1 MLNIPSSVD
10 DPSYRYKMPRIIS
23 RKEGRGNGSKTGI
36 LNMGDVARALKR
48 DPVYITKFL
57 GYDLGAQSSY
67 TNKENE
73 GERVVINGHHETHV
87 FQDLVDKFIQK
98 YVLCVGC
105 NLPEIDMIVKKGIIV
120 AQCKACGWAGELD
133 NQHKLAG
140 YISKNPPGTGI
151 GFDGEGGG
159 GKKSREERQRERAEK
174 AKKKQDKGDDA
185 DDDSYVDDGDEKE
198 KKEKKEKKDKKEK
211 KEKKKKSADDD
222 DDDDVERK
230 EKKEKK
236 DKKDKKDKKEKKKDK
251 KDKKEKKSKKAS
263 KDDDDDGSDAESKG
277 SGSDDGNQVTY
288 GDEDVKIVIK
298 DIADLVKSNGTKLT
312 IDLLFEE
319 VRAQQVRLEFDDRLR
334 LFVVLAALFPE
345 GSMDA
350 EAVVSRKSFVKY
362 FVTNGKLSFADM
374 MWSIEAYLDTYPKA
388 LKGYPMTLKALYD
401 QDMAEEKELLAYYNG
416 DQDSPGFEE
425 AKKSCAPFIKWLEQ
439 EDESGSDDSDEDS
452 D

>member
-1 MLNIPSSVD
+1 MG
-10 DPSYRYKMPRIIS
+10 
-23 RKEGRGNGSKTGI
+23 EGRGNGPKTGI

-133 NQHKLAG
+133 NQHRLAG

-198 KKEKKEKKDKKEK
+198 KKEKKEK
-211 KEKKKKSADDD
+211 SADDD

-236 DKKDKKDKKEKKKDK
+236 DKKDKKEKKEKKKDK

-263 KDDDDDGSDAESKG
+263 KDDDD
-277 SGSDDGNQVTY
+277 
-288 GDEDVKIVIK
+288 
-298 DIADLVKSNGTKLT
+298 
-312 IDLLFEE
+312 
-319 VRAQQVRLEFDDRLR
+319 
-334 LFVVLAALFPE
+334 
-345 GSMDA
+345 
-350 EAVVSRKSFVKY
+350 
-362 FVTNGKLSFADM
+362 
-374 MWSIEAYLDTYPKA
+374 
-388 LKGYPMTLKALYD
+388 
-401 QDMAEEKELLAYYNG
+401 
-416 DQDSPGFEE
+416 
-425 AKKSCAPFIKWLEQ
+425 
-439 EDESGSDDSDEDS
+439 
-452 D
+452 

>member
-140 YISKNPPGTGI
+140 YISKNRPGTGI
-151 GFDGEGGG
+151 VLEDEGGDWI
-159 GKKSREERQRERAEK
+159 KSRREREREQAEK
-174 AKKKQDKGDDA
+174 VKQKQEKGDDV
-185 DDDSYVDDGDEKE
+185 DDDADGDDGDEKE
-198 KKEKKEKKDKKEK
+198 KKEKKEKKEAEEGQHGSPTMDPAQDRRRSVLDARADAMFKET
-211 KEKKKKSADDD
+211 
-222 DDDDVERK
+222 ERLATALH
-230 EKKEKK
+230 EQEGATRACRA
-236 DKKDKKDKKEKKKDK
+236 ELAACRA
-251 KDKKEKKSKKAS
+251 ELAACQARLSSTEARAEEAWRRL
-263 KDDDDDGSDAESKG
+263 SDAERALAEALR
-277 SGSDDGNQVTY
+277 DNQRL
-288 GDEDVKIVIK
+288 
-298 DIADLVKSNGTKLT
+298 AD
-312 IDLLFEE
+312 
-319 VRAQQVRLEFDDRLR
+319 Q
-334 LFVVLAALFPE
+334 AAYAE
-345 GSMDA
+345 GSPA
-350 EAVVSRKSFVKY
+350 
-362 FVTNGKLSFADM
+362 
-374 MWSIEAYLDTYPKA
+374 
-388 LKGYPMTLKALYD
+388 
-401 QDMAEEKELLAYYNG
+401 
-416 DQDSPGFEE
+416 
-425 AKKSCAPFIKWLEQ
+425 
-439 EDESGSDDSDEDS
+439 
-452 D
+452 